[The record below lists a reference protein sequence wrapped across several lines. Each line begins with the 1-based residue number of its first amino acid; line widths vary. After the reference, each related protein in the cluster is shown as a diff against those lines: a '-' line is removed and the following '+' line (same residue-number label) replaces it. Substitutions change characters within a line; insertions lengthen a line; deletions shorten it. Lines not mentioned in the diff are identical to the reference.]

1 MHKYGLGL
9 QLCVL
14 DKTKNLVWNF
24 VLSINQNLVFLVEPV
39 VRQIDDANVLPQ
51 VRQLSASAVDYV
63 RYFVGE
69 DEFKILSAC

>member
-1 MHKYGLGL
+1 MHKYRLGL

-39 VRQIDDANVLPQ
+39 VRQINDANVLPQ
-51 VRQLSASAVDYV
+51 VCQLSASAVYYV

>member
-1 MHKYGLGL
+1 MHKYRLGL

>member
-1 MHKYGLGL
+1 MHKYGLSL

-51 VRQLSASAVDYV
+51 VRQLSASAVDNV